1 MRWLLLSAF
10 LALGLAAPASAE
22 ERIRDF
28 ASDIHIAKDGTLDV
42 TETIRVQVDN
52 VAINHGIFREIP
64 TRYNAPWGKRIK
76 VGFTL
81 VETRLDGQPEP
92 FASET
97 MSNGVR
103 IKIGDPDRIVAVGEH
118 VYSIRYKATRMLGRF
133 DGYDE
138 LYWNV
143 TGNGWRF
150 PIDRASVTIAL
161 PMAASFG
168 KRAVYTGFNGEQE
181 RNAAV
186 TSESK
191 GRISVSTTA
200 PLEAGQGLSVAVA
213 FPTGVVDAPSS
224 AIKAGWWFADW
235 APPLVAVGGLAG
247 LIGFLY
253 VAWRRAGR
261 DPRKGTVVPIFA
273 PPDGLS
279 PAAMRYVMRQ
289 TLDNR
294 GFAAALVDAAVKGQV
309 RLVEEDGGLFSSNKR
324 SIERSATPSAQPLEA
339 AEQAAIDG
347 LVGPGETIS
356 MDNQNHAT
364 FSAANSGLAK
374 SYATRF
380 EGAAF
385 NRNVGWAFA
394 AIGAWLL
401 GMLLTAIVTLWVEGV
416 AGSIYFLLSPL
427 VLLVVILVWTG
438 LPAMTKWVGC
448 GVHGLLIVVGGLAV
462 AGSLP
467 AIPMALAAG
476 RWVPIA
482 IAAIGLPFALSA
494 FAWIDAP
501 TRGGRAMLDR
511 IAGFKQYLSI
521 TELDRLDRMQ
531 APEDSLQLFERFL
544 PYAIALEVEN
554 RWADRFT
561 SMLAAASAAAATSG
575 GTSGFLWYSGSSSPW
590 TDTGGFVGSIG
601 DSLSSA
607 VSSASTAP
615 GSSSGSGGGGSSG
628 GGGGGGGGFRVAL
641 GAGGFRGV
649 GAVGAG
655 GVAAGNQ
662 RCCAGRLTTAIGSP
676 L

>member
-1 MRWLLLSAF
+1 MRWLIAALIAVALSTP
-10 LALGLAAPASAE
+10 AAAE
-22 ERIRDF
+22 ERVRDF
-28 ASDIHIAKDGTLDV
+28 ASDIVIAKDGTLDV

-64 TRYNAPWGKRIK
+64 TRYDAPRGGRVK

-81 VETRLDGQPEP
+81 VETRLNGQPEP
-92 FASET
+92 NTSET

-103 IKIGDPDRIVAVGEH
+103 IKIGVADRIVPVGEH
-118 VYSIRYKATRMLGRF
+118 VYTIRYRATRMLGRF

-150 PIDRASVTIAL
+150 PIDRAAVTITL
-161 PMAASFG
+161 PAAAPFG
-168 KRAVYTGFNGEQE
+168 QRAVYTGFKGETAT
-181 RNAAV
+181 NAVV
-186 TSESK
+186 TGESD
-191 GRISVSTTA
+191 GTIGFATTV

-224 AIKAGWWFADW
+224 ATRAGWFFADW
-235 APPLVAVGGLAG
+235 APPLVALGGLAG

-253 VAWRRAGR
+253 VAWQRAGR
-261 DPRKGTVVPIFA
+261 DPRAGTVVPIFA

-279 PAAMRYVMRQ
+279 PSAMRYVMEQ
-289 TLDNR
+289 KLDNR
-294 GFAAALVDAAVKGQV
+294 GFAAALVDAAVKGHIK
-309 RLVEEDGGLFSSNKR
+309 LVEEDGGFFASNKR
-324 SIERSATPSAQPLEA
+324 SIERPATVTAQPLEA
-339 AEQAAIDG
+339 AEQAAIDE
-347 LVGPGETIS
+347 LVGPGETIA
-356 MDNQNHAT
+356 MDNENYAI
-364 FSAANSGLAK
+364 FSAANNGLAK

-380 EGAAF
+380 EGATF
-385 NRNVGWAFA
+385 NRNIGWGFA

-416 AGSIYFLLSPL
+416 AGSTWFLLSPL
-427 VLLVVILVWTG
+427 FLLAVIVIWTR
-438 LPAMTKWVGC
+438 LPVMKALPGC
-448 GVHGLLIVVGGLAV
+448 GVHLLLIVVGGLAA

-476 RWVPIA
+476 RWIPIA

-501 TRGGRAMLDR
+501 TKDGRAMLDR

-521 TELDRLDRMQ
+521 TERDRLDRMQ
-531 APEDSLQLFERFL
+531 APEDNLQLFERFL

-561 SMLAAASAAAATSG
+561 AMLAAASAAAATSG

-590 TDTGGFVGSIG
+590 SDPGGFVGSIG
-601 DSLSSA
+601 GSLSNA
-607 VSSASTAP
+607 VSSVSTAP

-628 GGGGGGGGFRVAL
+628 GGGGGGGG
-641 GAGGFRGV
+641 GGW
-649 GAVGAG
+649 
-655 GVAAGNQ
+655 
-662 RCCAGRLTTAIGSP
+662 
-676 L
+676 

>member
-1 MRWLLLSAF
+1 MRWLIA
-10 LALGLAAPASAE
+10 ALIAVVIAMPAAAE
-22 ERIRDF
+22 ERVRDF
-28 ASDIHIAKDGTLDV
+28 ASDIVIAKDGTLDV

-64 TRYNAPWGKRIK
+64 TRYDAPWGKRIK

-92 FASET
+92 YASEA

-103 IKIGDPDRIVAVGEH
+103 IKIGDKDRIVPVGEH
-118 VYSIRYKATRMLGRF
+118 VYTIRYRATRMLGRF
-133 DGYDE
+133 DGFDE

-150 PIDRASVTIAL
+150 PIDQARVTITL
-161 PMAASFG
+161 PSAATFG
-168 KRAVYTGFNGEQE
+168 KRAVYTGYKGETATD
-181 RNAAV
+181 AAV
-186 TSESK
+186 TGESK
-191 GRISVSTTA
+191 GMIRFATTA
-200 PLEAGQGLSVAVA
+200 PLDTGQGLSVAVA
-213 FPTGVVDAPSS
+213 FPKGVIYAPSS
-224 AIKAGWWFADW
+224 ATRAGWFLADW
-235 APPLVAVGGLAG
+235 APPLVAMAGLAG

-253 VAWRRAGR
+253 VAWQRAGR
-261 DPRKGTVVPIFA
+261 DPRAGTVVPIFS
-273 PPDGLS
+273 PPDDLS
-279 PAAMRYVMRQ
+279 PAAMRYVIEQ
-289 TLDNR
+289 KLDNR
-294 GFAAALVDAAVKGQV
+294 GFAAALVDAAVKGHV
-309 RLVEEDGGLFSSNKR
+309 RLVEDDGRFFGTAKR
-324 SIERSATPSAQPLEA
+324 SIERPATATAQPLEA

-347 LVGPGETIS
+347 LVGRGETIA
-356 MDNQNHAT
+356 MDNENHAI
-364 FSAANSGLAK
+364 FSLAHKGLSD
-374 SYATRF
+374 SYAKRF
-380 EGAAF
+380 EGVTF

-416 AGSIYFLLSPL
+416 SGSVYFLLSPV
-427 VLLVVILVWTG
+427 VLLAVILIWTR
-438 LPAMTKWVGC
+438 LPVMTKMTGC
-448 GVHGLLIVVGGLAV
+448 GVHALLIVIGGLAA

-476 RWVPIA
+476 RWIPIA

-501 TRGGRAMLDR
+501 TKDGRAMLDR

-521 TELDRLDRMQ
+521 TERDRLDRML
-531 APEDSLQLFERFL
+531 APEDNLQLFERFL

-561 SMLAAASAAAATSG
+561 AMLASASAAAATSG

-590 TDTGGFVGSIG
+590 TDTGGFVCSIG
-601 DSLSSA
+601 TSLSSA

-628 GGGGGGGGFRVAL
+628 GGGGGGGG
-641 GAGGFRGV
+641 GGW
-649 GAVGAG
+649 
-655 GVAAGNQ
+655 
-662 RCCAGRLTTAIGSP
+662 
-676 L
+676 

>member
-1 MRWLLLSAF
+1 AAF
-10 LALGLAAPASAE
+10 LALAVAAPAKAE

-28 ASDIHIAKDGTLDV
+28 ASDILIAKDGTLDV

-64 TRYNAPWGKRIK
+64 TRYDAPWGKRIK

-92 FASET
+92 SASET

-103 IKIGDPDRIVAVGEH
+103 IKIGDANRIVPVGEH
-118 VYSIRYKATRMLGRF
+118 VYTISYRATRMLGRF

-150 PIDRASVTIAL
+150 PIDRAAVTITL
-161 PMAASFG
+161 PSAATFG
-168 KRAVYTGFNGEQE
+168 KRAVYTGYKGETATD
-181 RNAAV
+181 AAV
-186 TSESK
+186 TGESA
-191 GRISVSTTA
+191 GAISFATTV
-200 PLEAGQGLSVAVA
+200 PLEAGQGLSVAVE
-213 FPTGVVDAPSS
+213 FPTGVVEAPSS
-224 AIKAGWWFADW
+224 ATKMGWFLADW
-235 APPLVAVGGLAG
+235 APPLVALGGLAG
-247 LIGFLY
+247 LMGFLY
-253 VAWRRAGR
+253 VAWQRAGR
-261 DPRKGTVVPIFA
+261 DPRAGTLVPIFS

-279 PAAMRYVMRQ
+279 PSAMRYVLKQ
-289 TLDNR
+289 GLDNR
-294 GFAAALVDAAVKGQV
+294 GFAAALVDAAVKGHV
-309 RLVEEDGGLFSSNKR
+309 KLVEDNGGFFGTTKR
-324 SIERSATPSAQPLEA
+324 SIVRPSTATAQPLDV

-347 LVGPGETIS
+347 LVGPGETIA
-356 MDNQNHAT
+356 MDNENHAI
-364 FSAANSGLAK
+364 FSSSNKGLSD
-374 SYATRF
+374 SYAKRF
-380 EGAAF
+380 EGVTF

-394 AIGAWLL
+394 AVGTWLL
-401 GMLLTAIVTLWVEGV
+401 GLLLTAIVTLWVEGV
-416 AGSIYFLLSPL
+416 SGSVYFLLSPL
-427 VLLVVILVWTG
+427 VLMAVILIWTR
-438 LPAMTKWVGC
+438 LPVMTKMTGC
-448 GVHGLLIVVGGLAV
+448 GVHALLIIVGGLAA

-476 RWVPIA
+476 RWIPIA

-501 TRGGRAMLDR
+501 TRDGRAMLDR

-521 TELDRLDRMQ
+521 TERDRLDRMQ
-531 APEDSLQLFERFL
+531 APEDNLQLFERFL

-590 TDTGGFVGSIG
+590 SDPGGFVCSIG

-628 GGGGGGGGFRVAL
+628 GGGGGGGG
-641 GAGGFRGV
+641 GGW
-649 GAVGAG
+649 
-655 GVAAGNQ
+655 
-662 RCCAGRLTTAIGSP
+662 
-676 L
+676 